1 LYRDAAR
8 SGVRKFL
15 TLRGSAPYH
24 AAMTAAFLLAALALL
39 LTPGPA
45 VLYIVATA
53 LRQGR
58 LAGFVSGMGLS
69 IGGITHVLLAWLG
82 VSALLLA
89 RPGALRGVQI
99 AGAAYLIVLGVRALR
114 AGNAAP
120 TAAPTTRPLFEVFR
134 DGVIVNLLNPKSAI
148 FLVAFLPQ
156 FVDPARGDPQR
167 QVLVLGLQFV
177 ALGVLTDAM
186 WAMTAGT
193 LGTWWRDRPG
203 AERWVHRF
211 SAVTYLTLGIVAAF
225 R

>member
-1 LYRDAAR
+1 MTIP
-8 SGVRKFL
+8 FL
-15 TLRGSAPYH
+15 
-24 AAMTAAFLLAALALL
+24 FAALALL

-58 LAGFVSGMGLS
+58 LAGFVSGLGLS
-69 IGGITHVLLAWLG
+69 VGGLTHVLLAWLG

-99 AGAAYLIVLGVRALR
+99 AGAAYLIVLGIRALR
-114 AGNAAP
+114 AGEAAPDAAP
-120 TAAPTTRPLFEVFR
+120 TIRPLFEVFR

-156 FVDPARGDPQR
+156 FVDPEKGDAQR
-167 QVLVLGLQFV
+167 QILVLGMSFV
-177 ALGVLTDAM
+177 GLGILTDAT

-193 LGTWWRDRPG
+193 VGTWWRDRPG
-203 AERWVHRF
+203 ADRWVHRI
-211 SAVTYLTLGIVAAF
+211 SAATYLTLGVLAAF